1 MINKLINRIFK
12 PDFVA
17 IGNVVFRRDE
27 IMSVGISKNLT
38 HIIITYR
45 DANLEH
51 TVLECANKEYALEHM
66 KHAASTLGLKLI
78 KER

>member
-38 HIIITYR
+38 DIIIAYR
-45 DANLEH
+45 DINLEP
-51 TVLECANKEYALEHM
+51 TVIKCVNKEYALEHM
-66 KHAASTLGLKLI
+66 KHAASTLGLTLI
-78 KER
+78 K